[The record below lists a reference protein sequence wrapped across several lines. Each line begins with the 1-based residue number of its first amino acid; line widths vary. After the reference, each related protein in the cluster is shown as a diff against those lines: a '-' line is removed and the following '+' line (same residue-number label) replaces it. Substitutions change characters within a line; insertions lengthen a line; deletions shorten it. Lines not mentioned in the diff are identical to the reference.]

1 MQMKRLSLKN
11 IKMSEAEKQID
22 KIGDKGQGERLVK
35 RKK

>member
-11 IKMSEAEKQID
+11 KKMSEAEKQINE
-22 KIGDKGQGERLVK
+22 IGDKGQGERLLN